1 MVHFITYIK
10 ISLQS
15 FSFSIILFS
24 CFQFS
29 FKFSRSFM
37 AHWLKGTIKIAC
49 WIHMYMEQ
57 NPDIRLLQVVTLLSV
72 WFVGL
77 PTQTLICSIK
87 TPCLLFAMLLTIF
100 LQTYFCCSDSQYLSS
115 VMLYQDTNR
124 LFLLRSLHIISPI
137 SLQ

>member
-100 LQTYFCCSDSQYLSS
+100 LQTYFCCSAILI
-115 VMLYQDTNR
+115 VNICH
-124 LFLLRSLHIISPI
+124 LLCCIRILIDYFC
-137 SLQ
+137 